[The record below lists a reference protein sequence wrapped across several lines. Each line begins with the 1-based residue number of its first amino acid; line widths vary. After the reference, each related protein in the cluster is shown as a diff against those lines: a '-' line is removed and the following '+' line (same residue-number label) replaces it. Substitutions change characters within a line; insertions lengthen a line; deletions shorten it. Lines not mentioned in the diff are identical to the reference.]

1 MANTINL
8 GTIPCTFNL
17 AKGTLPEGEEYKVH
31 AILDCND
38 LDIETAKAR
47 IKSSCVIALQR
58 IRNSKNLAG
67 IREFAKAHANS
78 ENAYLVKVSECGKTP
93 QSVEQVKDNFTAI
106 FLAATPDEQ
115 EKMLADLQSKR
126 TK

>member
-17 AKGTLPEGEEYKVH
+17 AKGTLPEDEEYKVH

-67 IREFAKAHANS
+67 IRE
-78 ENAYLVKVSECGKTP
+78 
-93 QSVEQVKDNFTAI
+93 VKDNFTAI

-115 EKMLADLQSKR
+115 EKMLFELNAKAERVREQQEIREQNEKE
-126 TK
+126 